1 MNSCDNCIFSGW
13 VKDSILLKC
22 HNPLSIR
29 YKAENPPDFVC
40 TEWAA
45 DDEIDDNDQESG

>member
-13 VKDSILLKC
+13 VKDSNLLKC

-29 YKAENPPDFVC
+29 YKTENPLNFVC
-40 TEWAA
+40 SEWVA
-45 DDEIDDNDQESG
+45 DDEINDNDPEG